1 MRRSSGWRLLIGLC
15 VLCAALSAGAQTITG
30 TMQGVVTDPQ
40 GAALPNA
47 QVSIR
52 NVATADTRTV
62 MTDGRGLYTAPDLP
76 VGIYDVT
83 VKVANFKESVSKHVE
98 LDASTVA
105 TVNAVLQV
113 GSVNEQVTVE
123 ASAVQVETASGV
135 LSTTVEGNEVRELPL
150 NGRNFVELTQLTP
163 GVSPLDAFSTIHK
176 GLEAGVDFSI
186 NGNNVTGNLF
196 LVDGVNNNDIGSNRT
211 ILVYPS
217 IQAIDEMKIL
227 TNSYGAEYG
236 QASGGVIS
244 IITRGGTNSIH
255 GGGFYDGR
263 NTALNANDYFNNQH
277 DVPRSA
283 LHRNDY
289 GFNVGGPIIK
299 DRLFF
304 FESEEWNKELRGAAR
319 FAEVPSLAEL
329 NGDFSTLRTNSDG
342 SPCENAPTV
351 NGTVLTNISQVPAP
365 GGLSIGG
372 QTMAKDTYP
381 APNLTNVT
389 NCDNWGFT
397 QSTSVPWR
405 EDNIRIDFNVTKT
418 WKLFGRFTNDAWSNP
433 APNTLGYWGDDIYP
447 AVEGS
452 WAQPGRQAT
461 VKLTKLFGGT
471 AVNDFQLSY
480 AANKITVTQGGTGQN
495 GLSPTA
501 LVEQINAA
509 NPSLFGYNTKFGGAA
524 GTGQP
529 LFWSAI
535 SGTGNYQGGG
545 AAVGGISD
553 MGPWYNNEQLL
564 ILKDDFSKVHGA
576 HTFKVGFIATNNQKN
591 EINSNSS
598 GENSAYWSTGSAGSA
613 LAGYP
618 GSSGNGI
625 FDLLWNE
632 QTWGGSEATTNAYAL
647 MRWHDYEVY
656 FQDSWK
662 ARRNLT
668 VDYGLRYSELRQP
681 FTGND
686 QYSTFIPSLY
696 NPALGGTPCNGMW
709 VLKPGLAA
717 CNALPNGAG
726 AGAVLS
732 SNRALVP
739 NNNHLFAPRLGIAW
753 DPYGDGKTS
762 IRAGI
767 GQFFQRDRV
776 AIREAGAA
784 NTPFV
789 LSSSFERQLDVA
801 PTNLTAS
808 GAPSRSYAQTSA
820 IPNTL
825 QYNLTFERE
834 LFRNTKLQLGY
845 VGNRGYHLLD
855 ISDANPV
862 PVDERV
868 AFSLANSNGLRPYG
882 AGNFGFIAQQQYESA
897 SNYNALQALLR
908 SRLKNLDAQFAY
920 TWSKSLA
927 NTDIGDSSG
936 STDAGNTFLNPAD
949 HHLDYGPTTLNRPQV
964 FTGNIVYNLPTLDGR
979 SGALRAA
986 AGGWQASTILTYASG
1001 PSLSVLAGSGGGGPV
1016 PATTTPAGFASG
1028 VGPAG
1033 GLMGTGQDENERP
1046 NLVAGASCG
1055 GSGNQWINPNLF
1067 TLNNYLLGAN
1077 PTSPRGICAGP
1088 GIADTDFSLRK
1099 NFKITERVRMQF
1111 ELDFFNFFNKTQF
1124 NSTGMNLSLSNSGTL
1139 CAVGA
1144 SSDPNEPWC
1153 AGHVDNSIYW
1163 NNTPTTWSLPAT
1175 APECATA
1182 GAACSF
1188 TIGSQQQTSFGK
1200 VENDRGPRQIQ
1211 YGLKVDF

>member
-1 MRRSSGWRLLIGLC
+1 
-15 VLCAALSAGAQTITG
+15 LCAALPAGAQTITG
-30 TMQGVVTDPQ
+30 TIQGVVTDAQ
-40 GAALPNA
+40 GAAVPNA

-62 MTDGRGLYTAPDLP
+62 MTDGKGLYTATDLP

-135 LSTTVEGNEVRELPL
+135 LSATVEGNEVRELPL

-211 ILVYPS
+211 ILLYPS

-244 IITRGGTNSIH
+244 IITRGGTNAIH
-255 GGGFYDGR
+255 GGAFYDGR

-319 FAEVPSLAEL
+319 FASVPTLAEL
-329 NGDFSTLRTNSDG
+329 NGDFSHLRTNSDG
-342 SPCENAPTV
+342 SPCENAPTI
-351 NGTVLTNISQVPAP
+351 NGTVVTNISQVPAP
-365 GGLSIGG
+365 GGLSIAG

-389 NCDNWGFT
+389 NCDNWGFS

-405 EDNIRIDFNVTKT
+405 EDNVRIDFNITKT
-418 WKLFGRFTNDAWSNP
+418 WKLFGRFTNDSWSNP

-452 WAQPGRQAT
+452 WSQPGRQAT

-480 AANKITVTQGGTGQN
+480 AMNRITVTQGGTGQN

-509 NPSLFGYNTKFGGAA
+509 NPALFGYSSKFGGAA

-535 SGTGNYQGGG
+535 GGTGNYQGGG

-618 GSSGNGI
+618 GSSGNGV

-681 FTGND
+681 YTGND
-686 QYSTFIPSLY
+686 QYSTFIPALY
-696 NPALGGTPCNGMW
+696 NAALGGTPCNGMW

-717 CNALPNGAG
+717 CNALPNGEG

-862 PVDERV
+862 PVDQRV
-868 AFSLANSNGLRPYG
+868 AFSLGNSNKVRPYG
-882 AGNFGFIAQQQYESA
+882 AGNFGFIAQQQYEA
-897 SNYNALQALLR
+897 GSNYNALQALLR

-936 STDAGNTFLNPAD
+936 GTNAGNTFLNPVD

-964 FTGNIVYNLPTLDGR
+964 FTGNIVYNLPTLDGH
-979 SGALRAA
+979 SGLLRAT

-1001 PSLSVLAGSGGGGPV
+1001 PSLTVLSGSGGGGPV

-1033 GLMGTGQDENERP
+1033 GLMGTGQAENERP
-1046 NLVAGASCG
+1046 NLVAGQSCG
-1055 GSGNQWINPNLF
+1055 GSGNQWINPGLF

-1077 PTSPRGICAGP
+1077 PTSPRGICSGP
-1088 GIADTDFSLRK
+1088 GIADTDFSVRK

-1144 SSDPNEPWC
+1144 SSDPSEPWC
-1153 AGHVDNSIYW
+1153 SGHADNSIYW

-1175 APECATA
+1175 APECVK
-1182 GAACSF
+1182 GGVPCSF

>member
-1 MRRSSGWRLLIGLC
+1 LP
-15 VLCAALSAGAQTITG
+15 AGAQTITG
-30 TMQGVVTDPQ
+30 TIQGVVTDPQ
-40 GAALPNA
+40 GASVPNA

-52 NVATADTRTV
+52 NVATEETRNVT
-62 MTDGRGLYTAPDLP
+62 TDGKGLYTAPDLP
-76 VGIYDVT
+76 VGIYTVT
-83 VKVANFKESVSKHVE
+83 VKAPNFKEGVSKHVE

-105 TVNAVLQV
+105 TLNVALQV

-123 ASAVQVETASGV
+123 ASAVQVDTSSGV
-135 LSTTVEGNEVRELPL
+135 LSATVEGNEVRELPL

-163 GVSPLDAFSTIHK
+163 GVSPLDSFSTIHK

-211 ILVYPS
+211 ILLYPS

-244 IITRGGTNSIH
+244 IITRGGTNAIH
-255 GGGFYDGR
+255 GGAFYDGR

-319 FAEVPSLAEL
+319 FASVPTTAEL
-329 NGDFSTLRTNSDG
+329 QGDFSQLRTNSNG
-342 SPCENAPTV
+342 TPCENVPQ
-351 NGTVLTNISQVPAP
+351 VLDETTQSYVPATNISQVPV
-365 GGLSIGG
+365 GGMSVGG
-372 QTMAKDTYP
+372 QTMAQNTYP

-389 NCDNWGFT
+389 NCDNWGFSE
-397 QSTSVPWR
+397 STSVPWR
-405 EDNIRIDFNVTKT
+405 EDNIRIDFNATKT
-418 WKLFGRFTNDAWSNP
+418 WKVFGRFTNDSWSNP

-452 WAQPGRQAT
+452 WTQPGRQAT

-480 AANKITVTQGGTGQN
+480 AMNKITVAQGGTGQN

-501 LVEQINAA
+501 LVAAINAA
-509 NPSLFGYNTKFGGAA
+509 SPTFFSPSSKLGGAA
-524 GTGQP
+524 GLGQP
-529 LFWSAI
+529 LFWTAI
-535 SGTGNYQGGG
+535 AGTGNYEGGG

-553 MGPWYNNEQLL
+553 MGPWVNNEQLL
-564 ILKDDFSKVHGA
+564 IMKDDFSKVKGS

-598 GENSAYWSTGSAGSA
+598 GENSSYWSTGSANSGTVCA
-613 LAGYP
+613 NPPTCTATAP
-618 GSSGNGI
+618 NPAAPSGNGV
-625 FDLLWNE
+625 FDLLWN
-632 QTWGGSEATTNAYAL
+632 QSTWGGTEATTNVNAL
-647 MRWHDYEVY
+647 MRWHDYEAY

-668 VDYGLRYSELRQP
+668 IDYGIRWSELRQP
-681 FTGND
+681 YTGND
-686 QYSTFIPSLY
+686 RYAAFIPSAY
-696 NPALGGTPCNGMW
+696 NAANGSSPCNGMW
-709 VLKPGLAA
+709 VLQPGLTT
-717 CNALPNGAG
+717 CNFLGFPGATL
-726 AGAVLS
+726 APD
-732 SNRALVP
+732 RALVP
-739 NNNHLFAPRLGIAW
+739 NNNHMFAPRLGIAW

-784 NTPFV
+784 NPPFS
-789 LSSSFERQLDVA
+789 LSAGFERQLDVA
-801 PTNLTAS
+801 PATLSAS
-808 GAPSRSYAQTSA
+808 GTPSRSYQQTTDL
-820 IPNTL
+820 PNTL

-834 LFRNTKLQLGY
+834 LFRNSKLQLGY

-855 ISDANPV
+855 MQDSNPV
-862 PVDERV
+862 PAGPDRV
-868 AFSLANSNGLRPYG
+868 AYSLNNGLNNLRPYG
-882 AGNFGFIAQQQYESA
+882 NGAWTFIPQQQYEA
-897 SNYNALQALLR
+897 GSNYNALQALFR
-908 SRLKNLDAQFAY
+908 SRIKNLDAQFAY

-936 STDAGNTFLNPAD
+936 GADAGNTFIDPDN

-964 FTGNIVYNLPTLDGR
+964 FTGNVVYNLPTLDGH
-979 SGALRAA
+979 SGLVRGV

-1001 PSLSVLAGSGGGGPV
+1001 PSLTVLAGSGG
-1016 PATTTPAGFASG
+1016 TL
-1028 VGPAG
+1028 G
-1033 GLMGTGQDENERP
+1033 GLMGTGNTATERP
-1046 NLVAGASCG
+1046 NLVPGQSCG
-1055 GSGNQWINPNLF
+1055 GSGNNWINSGMF
-1067 TLNNYLLGAN
+1067 TLDHYVLGSD
-1077 PTSPRGICAGP
+1077 PTSPRGICSGP
-1088 GIADTDFSLRK
+1088 GIADTDFSVRK

-1124 NSTGMNLSLSNSGTL
+1124 NSTGMDLSLSNSGTT
-1139 CAVGA
+1139 CGVG
-1144 SSDPNEPWC
+1144 SSSNPLTPWC
-1153 AGHVDNSIYW
+1153 AGYADNTIFWKTTS
-1163 NNTPTTWSLPAT
+1163 TTWALPNS
-1175 APECATA
+1175 
-1182 GAACSF
+1182 ACTTPPCSQ
-1188 TIGSQQQTSFGK
+1188 TIPGQVQSAFGN
-1200 VENDRGPRQIQ
+1200 VANDRGPRQIQ

>member
-1 MRRSSGWRLLIGLC
+1 MRRSSGWLLVVVLC
-15 VLCAALSAGAQTITG
+15 VLCAALPAGAQTITG
-30 TMQGVVTDPQ
+30 TIQGVVTDAQ
-40 GAALPNA
+40 GAAVPNA

-62 MTDGRGLYTAPDLP
+62 MTDGKGLYTATDLP

-135 LSTTVEGNEVRELPL
+135 LSATVEGNEVRELPL

-211 ILVYPS
+211 ILLYPS

-244 IITRGGTNSIH
+244 IITRGGTNAIH
-255 GGGFYDGR
+255 GGAFYDGR

-319 FAEVPSLAEL
+319 FASVPTLAEL
-329 NGDFSTLRTNSDG
+329 NGDFSHLRTNSDG
-342 SPCENAPTV
+342 SPCENAPTI
-351 NGTVLTNISQVPAP
+351 NGTVVTNISQVPAP

-405 EDNIRIDFNVTKT
+405 EDNVRIDFNLTKT
-418 WKLFGRFTNDAWSNP
+418 WKLFGRFTNDSWSNP

-480 AANKITVTQGGTGQN
+480 AMNRITVTQGGTGQN

-509 NPSLFGYNTKFGGAA
+509 NPALFGYNSKFGGAA

-529 LFWSAI
+529 LFWTAI
-535 SGTGNYQGGG
+535 AGTGNYQGGG

-598 GENSAYWSTGSAGSA
+598 GENSAYWSTVSAGSA

-618 GSSGNGI
+618 GSSGNGV

-668 VDYGLRYSELRQP
+668 IDYGLRYSELRQP

-686 QYSTFIPSLY
+686 QYSTFIPNLY

-709 VLKPGLAA
+709 VLKPGLTA
-717 CNALPNGAG
+717 CNALPNGEG

-808 GAPSRSYAQTSA
+808 GAPSRSYQQTSA

-834 LFRNTKLQLGY
+834 LFRNTKLQMGY

-862 PVDERV
+862 PVDQRV
-868 AFSLANSNGLRPYG
+868 AFAIGNSNTVRPYG
-882 AGNFGFIAQQQYESA
+882 AGNFGFIAQQQYESG

-936 STDAGNTFLNPAD
+936 GTDAGNTFLNPAD

-964 FTGNIVYNLPTLDGR
+964 FTGNIVYNLPTLDGH
-979 SGALRAA
+979 SSLLRTT

-1001 PSLSVLAGSGGGGPV
+1001 PSLTVLSGGG
-1016 PATTTPAGFASG
+1016 
-1028 VGPAG
+1028 GPAG
-1033 GLMGTGQDENERP
+1033 GLMGTGQAENERP
-1046 NLVAGASCG
+1046 NLVPDVSCG
-1055 GSGNQWINPNLF
+1055 GSGNQWINSNMF
-1067 TLNNYLLGAN
+1067 TLDHYQLGAN
-1077 PTSPRGICAGP
+1077 PTSPRGICSGP
-1088 GIADTDFSLRK
+1088 GIADTDFSVRK

-1124 NSTGMNLSLSNSGTL
+1124 NSTGMDLSLSNSGTV
-1139 CAVGA
+1139 CVAG
-1144 SSDPNEPWC
+1144 SSSNPGTPWC
-1153 AGHVDNSIYW
+1153 AGYADDSIFW
-1163 NNTPTTWSLPAT
+1163 KTSPTTWVVPVITSTCA
-1175 APECATA
+1175 APPCTVVIP
-1182 GAACSF
+1182 G
-1188 TIGSQQQTSFGK
+1188 QVQTSFGK